1 MAFGYGEMVG
11 REMVGQRAPLGGF
24 LQNSPMWDQRASLG
38 QNVVGMAGGS
48 QPMTPQDPRTFQ
60 QGRGAL
66 LGANRLRQQQQ
77 RNVPGTFAQPTGQ
90 APFRQFGPPG
100 GQQQG
105 GMSMNQAAQ
114 QRFPAATA
122 WQQQR
127 QQRQQPMGF
136 GGQQQAGPGGQQ
148 MGFGSQQGLQQ
159 MQQIQTPEQAGQ
171 MGYALGQM
179 IRSMIGGA

>member
-1 MAFGYGEMVG
+1 MAFGYGEMI
-11 REMVGQRAPLGGF
+11 GQNVPV
-24 LQNSPMWDQRASLG
+24 WDQRASLG

-66 LGANRLRQQQQ
+66 MGANRLRQQQQ
-77 RNVPGTFAQPTGQ
+77 RNVPGTFAPPTGQ

-127 QQRQQPMGF
+127 QQPMGSGGQQMGFGGQQMGF

-179 IRSMIGGA
+179 IRSMIGGV